1 MFGLPFVAKKNSQK
15 EQEAKIYVLLGKFYG
30 SFFSDTFNELNI
42 GKYRQLRDAIGL
54 VRRKF
59 EAHDH
64 PLAYTAKLVMYIQ
77 ARVALKH
84 LPLTKEQ
91 EKYMCKLQMATKN
104 VNLSYL
110 YTGRIDSG
118 KQFEAA

>member
-15 EQEAKIYVLLGKFYG
+15 EEEAKIYVLLGKFYG

-91 EKYMCKLQMATKN
+91 EKYMCQTADGYQKRKFILPLHRPDRQRQA
-104 VNLSYL
+104 
-110 YTGRIDSG
+110 I
-118 KQFEAA
+118 